1 MRRKVHKS
9 EVAVVGSTWF
19 EVNLENTYRNIN
31 KMDKT
36 SGRHI
41 FSYSDTY
48 FRFLPQA
55 VCVC

>member
-1 MRRKVHKS
+1 MRRKIHKS
-9 EVAVVGSTWF
+9 EVAVVASTWF
-19 EVNLENTYRNIN
+19 EVNLENAYRNIN

-55 VCVC
+55 VC